1 MGNGDVVYSMQCCMK
16 MPSMQSKGLW
26 TSLHNRF
33 ALLPCFSS
41 IQVPRRSL
49 AFMAEDLF
57 LQGMNHYIC
66 CPTQRNYDR
75 KNNGLLG
82 PMRTRTGNYWMGKV
96 DQILWTSCYNRFTPS
111 ASVHVLHPIFFC
123 KAQAMIAE
131 RKILLCKLLSSG
143 ESETIE
149 IKPCSTIVYI
159 LGVSGKRFRQL
170 TEK

>member
-49 AFMAEDLF
+49 AFIAEDLF

-111 ASVHVLHPIFFC
+111 ASVHVLHPIPPIINMFF
-123 KAQAMIAE
+123 
-131 RKILLCKLLSSG
+131 KIFFG
-143 ESETIE
+143 GIG
-149 IKPCSTIVYI
+149 
-159 LGVSGKRFRQL
+159 LG
-170 TEK
+170 